1 MQLKLER
8 FYKALV
14 KTEPNPGNG
23 KTCLAN
29 IRVSEKLF

>member
-14 KTEPNPGNG
+14 KTEPNPG